1 MPDAPT
7 LRRTERDLY
16 AAADEMRAEEIP
28 DVEARRDDL
37 LESLTAEYDDV
48 ADVPAEDQARYE
60 QLNQRLEELHGTA
73 NTYEH
78 YADEWAD
85 GDECLFV
92 LEELNG
98 DEWAA
103 TVDAVS
109 REAAQQ
115 AGAGAV
121 PEGHGRV
128 KALEYGVTTL
138 PGDAPA
144 DPGKWPAPVV
154 NELYDA
160 LESITAPR
168 GVELGNSSLADAM
181 TDTDEETTVP
191 AGQS

>member
-103 TVDAVS
+103 TVDAV
-109 REAAQQ
+109 RAEASGQAQ
-115 AGAGAV
+115 AGAI
-121 PEGHGRV
+121 PEGYGRV
-128 KALEYGVTTL
+128 KALEYGVVEI
-138 PGDAPA
+138 PEGCPA
-144 DPGKWPAPVV
+144 DPGVWPAPVV
-154 NELYDA
+154 NELYEQ
-160 LESITAPR
+160 LESITAPS
-168 GVELGNSSLADAM
+168 GVDLGNSSLADAM
-181 TDTDEETTVP
+181 AQTTP
-191 AGQS
+191 DGES